1 MARRRPVGEQH
12 CDVADLLV
20 PVHNRPSA
28 RGAAS
33 RAYCGAHGSQKK
45 REYEEDGPQRGLI

>member
-20 PVHNRPSA
+20 PVHNRPPA